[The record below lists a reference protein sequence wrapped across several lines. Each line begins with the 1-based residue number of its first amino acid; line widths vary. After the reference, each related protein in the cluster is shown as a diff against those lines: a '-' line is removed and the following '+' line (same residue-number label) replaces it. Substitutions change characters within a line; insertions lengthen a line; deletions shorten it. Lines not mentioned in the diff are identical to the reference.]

1 MKKLFIF
8 GVGGLVGYR
17 ISLLAKNKFEV
28 FGSYN
33 ERKPNFGFGNIQK
46 LNILDENKVKK
57 VLNLVEPD
65 YVIITSALSN
75 VDYCESHKE
84 KAEKVNVEAVKKI
97 FELCEQLG
105 CKLIHISSDSVFDGT
120 KKNPYVEE
128 DTPEPINVYGKTK
141 LNSEK
146 IVLKNLNNIVVRAS
160 VLYGW
165 LPNYLSRIPSSSM
178 KDKNFVQWLIEK
190 LRSQED
196 VNIITDEI
204 SSPILA
210 DDVANSIVHLILG
223 EHSGLYHISPPI
235 QISRFDFS
243 IKIAKHLRFNEKLIH
258 PITNKELGRDV
269 STGNNKCLDSSKIQ
283 KKTSFKF
290 LGLDESLIKL
300 KYNLEQDEKYKN

>member
-46 LNILDENKVKK
+46 LNISDENKVKK
-57 VLNLVEPD
+57 ILTSVDPD

-84 KAEKVNVEAVKKI
+84 EAEKVNVEAVKKI

-120 KKNPYVEE
+120 KESPYVEE
-128 DTPEPINVYGKTK
+128 DIPNPLNIYGKTK

-146 IVLKNLNNIVVRAS
+146 IILQNPNNLIVRAS

-165 LPNYLSRIPSSSM
+165 LPHYLRNISSSSM
-178 KDKNFVQWLIEK
+178 KNNNFVQWLIENLK
-190 LRSQED
+190 NNKK
-196 VNIITDEI
+196 VNIITDEN
-204 SSPILA
+204 SSPILVNDFA
-210 DDVANSIVHLILG
+210 RSIIKLIEG
-223 EHSGLYHISPPI
+223 NFKGIYHSSPPI
-235 QISRFDFS
+235 EISRFNFS
-243 IKIAKHLRFNEKLIH
+243 IKIANYLGYDIKLIN
-258 PITNKELGRDV
+258 PVTNKELGRNV
-269 STGNNKCLDSSKIQ
+269 NTGKNKCLNSNKISKE
-283 KKTSFKF
+283 TGFKF
-290 LGLDESLIKL
+290 LNLNESIKEL
-300 KYNLEQDEKYKN
+300 KKDF

>member
-17 ISLLAKNKFEV
+17 ISLLAKNKFEI

-33 ERKPNFGFGNIQK
+33 ERKPNFGFGNMQK

-57 VLNLVEPD
+57 ILTLVDPD

-84 KAEKVNVEAVKKI
+84 EAEKVNVEAVKKI

-141 LNSEK
+141 LDSEK
-146 IVLKNLNNIVVRAS
+146 IVLENPNNLVIRSS

-165 LPNYLSRIPSSSM
+165 LPDYLAKIPSSSM
-178 KDKNFVQWLIEK
+178 KHNNFSQWLIQN
-190 LRSQED
+190 LRNHKD

-210 DDVANSIVHLILG
+210 DDLANSIMHLING
-223 EHSGLYHISPPI
+223 DFNGLYHSSPPI

-243 IKIAKHLRFNEKLIH
+243 VKIANYLELDEKLIH
-258 PITNKELGRDV
+258 PVSNKELGRNV
-269 STGNNKCLDSSKIQ
+269 TTGGNKCLDSNKIC
-283 KKTSFKF
+283 KETGFKF
-290 LGLDESLIKL
+290 LDLNESLNKL
-300 KYNLEQDEKYKN
+300 KKQSLE